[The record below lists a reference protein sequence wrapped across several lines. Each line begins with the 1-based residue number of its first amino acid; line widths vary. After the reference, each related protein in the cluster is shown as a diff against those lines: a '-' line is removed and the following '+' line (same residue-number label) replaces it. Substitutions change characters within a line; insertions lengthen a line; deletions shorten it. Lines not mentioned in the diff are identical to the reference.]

1 MSSLAAKRGTMS
13 SILTHNAYGKS
24 GVRLTKVTRH
34 PDRHEFK
41 EITVNIQLE
50 GDFDDSYITGD
61 NSKLVATDSMRNTV
75 YVLAS
80 EHPLEDIE
88 SFGQALSKHF
98 LDKYEQVTS
107 SNVHISEHLWQRI
120 AVGGKPH
127 AHSFVSTGG
136 EKRTATVYADRDL
149 VEVESGIENLVVA
162 KTTDS
167 KFAGFIRDEFT
178 TLPDADDRI
187 FATAL
192 EITWIYL
199 RPPADFNKTYALIRQ
214 TALDVFAGHM
224 SLAVQQTLNEI
235 GEAIL
240 KAVPEVA
247 EVTITMPNQ
256 HRLTFNLEP
265 LGKKNKNEIFY
276 AVDEPFGLITGTL
289 KRDI

>member
-13 SILTHNAYGKS
+13 SILSHNAYGKS

-34 PDRHEFK
+34 PDRHDFK

-50 GDFDDSYITGD
+50 GDFAESYTDGD
-61 NSKLVATDSMRNTV
+61 NSRVVATDSMRNTV

-80 EHPLEDIE
+80 EHPVEDIE
-88 SFGQALSKHF
+88 SFGLVLAKHF
-98 LDKYEQVTS
+98 LDKYEQVS
-107 SNVHISEHLWQRI
+107 SSAVHISESLWHRI
-120 AVGGKPH
+120 NVGGKAHP
-127 AHSFVSTGG
+127 HSFVSAGN

-167 KFAGFIRDEFT
+167 KFSGFVRDEFT
-178 TLPDADDRI
+178 TLADADDRI
-187 FATAL
+187 FATAM

-199 RPPADFNKTYALIRQ
+199 SPPADFNKAYDLIRQ
-214 TALDVFAGHM
+214 TALKVFATHM

-235 GEAIL
+235 GEAVL

-247 EVTITMPNQ
+247 EITIAMPNQ

-276 AVDEPFGLITGTL
+276 PVDEPFGLITGTL
-289 KRDI
+289 KRT